1 MPDDG
6 DDKSRY
12 SSRTHTITQY
22 HEDLDA
28 SSSDELSPDRQN
40 SSRKNNNEVRQY
52 KNIAQQRNSRKLG
65 ADRSAKQE
73 GPDRHYLV
81 KKRQDSN
88 TRTHKHTQPLHT
100 IFTQEEEP
108 YYSSGPDDHS
118 DRDYIS
124 MREVLEVQRHPQDRK
139 NSHGGDCY
147 LPDRHCRTTNSS
159 RDDCHRDRD
168 SKNHHA
174 YRDSTGDHQYSPVE
188 DSISSRRN
196 SFATHR
202 KDNYYHDS
210 RNGEDYHASDHH
222 RRSHQKQKRDC
233 DSSSANGGEHY
244 AFDHDRRSHQKQK
257 RDCDSSSA
265 NRGEHYA
272 FDHHRRSYQ
281 KRNDLYQDDSSRGE
295 RNYDSF
301 SKY

>member
-124 MREVLEVQRHPQDRK
+124 DESVRHK
-139 NSHGGDCY
+139 
-147 LPDRHCRTTNSS
+147 
-159 RDDCHRDRD
+159 
-168 SKNHHA
+168 HA
-174 YRDSTGDHQYSPVE
+174 YAHTHVKIMKNISNTHTYIHIYTQPRKKDQ
-188 DSISSRRN
+188 SI
-196 SFATHR
+196 
-202 KDNYYHDS
+202 
-210 RNGEDYHASDHH
+210 G
-222 RRSHQKQKRDC
+222 
-233 DSSSANGGEHY
+233 
-244 AFDHDRRSHQKQK
+244 
-257 RDCDSSSA
+257 
-265 NRGEHYA
+265 
-272 FDHHRRSYQ
+272 
-281 KRNDLYQDDSSRGE
+281 
-295 RNYDSF
+295 
-301 SKY
+301 